1 MSTNQRIWLSP
12 PHMGGQELE
21 FVKEAFESN
30 WIAPLGPNVDGF
42 EQQLQEVTHTRAAA
56 ALSSGTA
63 ALHLALRVLGV
74 QPGDVVLCQSMT
86 FAASAFPV
94 VYEQAEPVFIDSEA
108 GTWNMDPALLEQ
120 ALQQYQQQGRR
131 VAAIIVV
138 HLYGMPAQMDQLLQL
153 AAAYHVPV
161 IEDAAEALGS
171 TYQQQPCGSL
181 GTLGILS
188 FNGNKIITTSGG
200 GALVGNHKELVD
212 KARFLSTQA
221 KDPFPH
227 YEHSQIGFNYRMS
240 NITAGIGRGQLLVLP
255 ERVAQRRAVCAFYQQ
270 ELSGLPGLQFLEEP
284 AGSFSN
290 RWLTTALI
298 DPQQSGGVTRE
309 TIRLKLEADNIEA
322 RPLWKPMHLQPVFR
336 GAVSFLNGVSEQL
349 FEQGL
354 CLPSGSS
361 LTTDELHRI
370 CSLIKQCWYER

>member
-108 GTWNMDPALLEQ
+108 STWNMDPALLEQ

-131 VAAIIVV
+131 VAAIIIV

-290 RWLTTALI
+290 RWLTTVLI

-370 CSLIKQCWYER
+370 CSLIKQCWYEH

>member
-108 GTWNMDPALLEQ
+108 STWNMDPALLEQ

-131 VAAIIVV
+131 VAAIIIV

-227 YEHSQIGFNYRMS
+227 YEHSQIGFHYRMS

-290 RWLTTALI
+290 RWLTTVLI

-370 CSLIKQCWYER
+370 CSLIKQCWYEH